1 MNSRALKLLKEGK
14 LEEAVLLL
22 AGSTNAS
29 KKRAVRNTI
38 LVMSQLGD
46 DEWDAIDEWADK
58 KLSNAM
64 KGKSDG

>member
-1 MNSRALKLLKEGK
+1 MNSQALKLLKEGK

-46 DEWDAIDEWADK
+46 DEWDAIDAWVDK
-58 KLSNAM
+58 KLKRSEL
-64 KGKSDG
+64 